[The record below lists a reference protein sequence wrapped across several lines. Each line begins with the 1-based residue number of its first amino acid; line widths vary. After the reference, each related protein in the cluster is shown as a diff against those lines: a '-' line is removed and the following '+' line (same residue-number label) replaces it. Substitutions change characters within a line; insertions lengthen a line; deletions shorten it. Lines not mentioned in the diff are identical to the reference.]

1 MNTPEWAERSSK
13 LKEIPGNSE
22 LMSGF
27 QNHPEA
33 KVESER
39 AVFRPSRYAFV
50 YDLNDGDGSILLY
63 NSLTQALF
71 RFPGHPL
78 KQVVRAVLAG
88 RELPSRLPEN
98 LRETLTQEGFLVPR
112 EIDELRDFREK
123 IKSYRRSTA
132 TFSLAIA
139 PTLNCIF
146 RCPYCYVRRRPVRMD
161 RRLVESLKVFVAG
174 EIIPKISSLTIFWY
188 GGEPLLAKD
197 LVLELQAF
205 FQERCRERG
214 VAFRSGLLTN
224 GYLLTP
230 ELAAQMVENG
240 TELVSITLDGPPEI
254 HDLRRV
260 LAGGR
265 PTFAHIYENLKS
277 VIDIFPVIDLRVNL
291 DQDNWQDFPA
301 LLDLLE
307 CDGLLSRVFV
317 SPGSVRTH
325 HEHNRDYAQRCF
337 KRWEA
342 LRITIE
348 AGEALVARMAPYHS
362 TFERRGLARCGA
374 LRQAWLGV
382 DPEGLVY
389 KCYEDLGEAQR
400 AVGRLEEGKLYYYD
414 RYLRW
419 QNFDPTAPAECQEC
433 RYLPVCVAKR
443 CFNADINQ
451 ENQAW
456 ECSGIKDY
464 LEPYVKLHYQCRT
477 GFPNSS

>member
-1 MNTPEWAERSSK
+1 MNT
-13 LKEIPGNSE
+13 PGNSE

-27 QNHPEA
+27 QNHSEA
-33 KVESER
+33 KADSEG
-39 AVFRPSRYAFV
+39 AVWRPARYVFV
-50 YDLNDGDGSILLY
+50 YDLDDGDGSILLY
-63 NSLTQALF
+63 NSLTQTLF
-71 RFPGHPL
+71 RLPGHPL
-78 KQVVRAVLAG
+78 KQVVSAVLAG

-98 LRETLTQEGFLVPR
+98 LRETLIKEGFLVPR
-112 EIDELRDFREK
+112 AADELRDFREK
-123 IKSYRRSTA
+123 IKSYRESPA

-146 RCPYCYVRRRPVRMD
+146 RCPYCYVRRRPTRMD
-161 RRLVESLKVFVAG
+161 RRVVESLKVFVAE
-174 EIIPKISSLTIFWY
+174 EIIPKISDLTVFWY

-205 FQERCRERG
+205 FQERCQEKG

-224 GYLLTP
+224 GYLLTSK
-230 ELAAQMVENG
+230 LAAQMVKNG
-240 TELVSITLDGPPEI
+240 IELVSITLDGPPEI
-254 HDLRRV
+254 HDLRRI
-260 LAGGR
+260 LPGGR

-277 VIDIFPVIDLRVNL
+277 VIDIFPAIDLRVNL
-291 DQDNWQDFPA
+291 DQDNWQNFPG

-307 CDGLLSRVFV
+307 CDGLLSRVYV
-317 SPGSVRTH
+317 SPGSVRAH
-325 HEHNRDYAQRCF
+325 HGHNRAYARCCF
-337 KRWEA
+337 NRWEG

-348 AGEALVARMAPYHS
+348 AGKALVTRRAPYHS

-389 KCYEDLGEAQR
+389 KCYEDLGEAGR
-400 AVGRLEEGKLYYYD
+400 AVGRLKEGKLYYFE
-414 RYLRW
+414 RYRRW

-443 CFNADINQ
+443 CYNSDVNQ
-451 ENQAW
+451 ENPAW

-464 LEPYVKLHYQCRT
+464 LEPYVKLHYQCKT
-477 GFPNSS
+477 DFPN